1 MYYKRNKNKFIKKIK
16 KLNILFLL
24 FFFVASFVLGAYA
37 HKKHFFYTFIKPI
50 IFQNFDFIKKNIQG
64 KFQDIDK
71 VYLNIDFKTLSEL
84 NDRKNYFI
92 KNEAIDPNNNGWL
105 DISINFK
112 NKTFDSKI
120 RYKGRDPETHLNP
133 SMRNEN
139 VSYKIKIKKKEDG
152 NILGMREFNL
162 MDLRR
167 RGYLLEWYAR
177 KFLHNEG
184 LIYLDY
190 QFINLYINGKDHG
203 VYVMDEA
210 ISEATLTRNKRRD
223 SVAVR
228 IDNNFVGS
236 NVDLSITNPSLAG
249 FNNVFMIAEIDT
261 LNETIGTQYKEL
273 SNKNNFNQNYP
284 ISLNEKVVLEPS
296 SKRLKNYVI
305 ANRLLNEF
313 RNGNLMTEEVFDI
326 EQLAKGF
333 AASDIFDGWH
343 GLNWTNLSFYFN
355 PISLKLEP
363 IFQDWYNEGS
373 VSSGYE
379 ELQRSIRYLDVY
391 NYGIF
396 YKNIFSSS
404 KFLERYVY
412 YLEKYSNNKYF
423 EKFNLKIN
431 NEFYSNL
438 KKIYKSSPYYEFPY
452 SLYERKINLV
462 KDFIYHYDP
471 VFLDLLEFKKD
482 NKLKNKIYIELGNK
496 HVLPIKVS
504 KITIHDFDG
513 KKFEKNLNINLKP
526 RDLKM
531 FTDRKFDKAPVKYQ
545 SIHFNTSL
553 ISQIKNINLEFN
565 IIGSKKKFYKSLDNP
580 IESIN
585 KKKLNL
591 NNFLIKAELQNIIK
605 ENKFIDLINN
615 DYIIKKG
622 KWKIKSDL
630 IIPKNKKL
638 IISAGTELILL
649 NNAHVISKSPIIAKG
664 TPTEK
669 IRISGIDEEY
679 NSKNEN
685 NLKSE
690 IGNTTF
696 KMGQCIIILDSH
708 EPSIFENVE
717 FNNLRNC
724 NKGVINSEGS
734 LNVYKSN
741 IKMKNIL
748 FSNNKYGDD
757 GINFINSEFDLN
769 NIDLFN
775 IYADGI
781 DLDYSYG
788 KIKNLTCTNCLNDGV
803 DISNTTLRLENFD
816 ANKIYDKALSIGEN
830 SIIEAYNININE
842 ANIGLAVKD
851 GSIAKINNI
860 KISESKYP
868 ITSYIKKEEFGPGEL
883 ILTNLKLH
891 DNINPILFE
900 NGTKYQLDEN
910 KFQKISKSNLF
921 KTLYPNAEYRN
932 LP

>member
-1 MYYKRNKNKFIKKIK
+1 MHYKINNNKILKNIK
-16 KLNILFLL
+16 KLKI
-24 FFFVASFVLGAYA
+24 FFFSIFFIISFVLGAYA
-37 HKKHFFYTFIKPI
+37 HKKHFFYTFIKPT
-50 IFQNFDFIKKNIQG
+50 IFQNVDFIKKNIQG
-64 KFQDIDK
+64 KFQNIDK

-92 KNEAIDPNNNGWL
+92 KNEAIDPDNNGWL
-105 DISINFK
+105 DISINY
-112 NKTFDSKI
+112 NDKTFDSKI

-133 SMRNEN
+133 SMRSEN
-139 VSYKIKIKKKEDG
+139 VSYKIKIKKKENG
-152 NILGMREFNL
+152 NILGIREFNL

-177 KFLHNEG
+177 KFLQNEG

-203 VYVMDEA
+203 VYAMDEA

-228 IDNNFVGS
+228 IDNNFVSS

-249 FNNVFMIAEIDT
+249 FNNVFITGDIDT
-261 LNETIGTQYKEL
+261 LNETIGTKYKEL
-273 SNKNNFNQNYP
+273 SN
-284 ISLNEKVVLEPS
+284 SEKVVLEPS
-296 SKRLKNYVI
+296 GKRLKNYII
-305 ANRLLNEF
+305 ASKLLNEF
-313 RNGNLMTEEVFDI
+313 RNGNLMTEEVFDV

-379 ELQRSIRYLDVY
+379 ELQRSIRYLDIY

-396 YKNIFSSS
+396 YKNIFSSK
-404 KFLERYVY
+404 KFLERYVH
-412 YLEKYSNNKYF
+412 YLEKYSNIKYF

-431 NEFYSNL
+431 DDFSSNL

-452 SLYERKINLV
+452 SLFDRKINLIRN
-462 KDFIYHYDP
+462 FIYHYDP
-471 VFLDLLEFKKD
+471 VFLDLVKFEKND
-482 NKLKNKIYIELGNK
+482 KLKNKIYVELGNK
-496 HVLPIKVS
+496 HVLPINVS
-504 KITIHDFDG
+504 KITIQDFNG
-513 KKFEKNLNINLKP
+513 EKFERILNINLDP

-545 SIHFNTSL
+545 LINFDTSE

-580 IESIN
+580 LESIN
-585 KKKLNL
+585 KKKLTL
-591 NNFLIKAELQNIIK
+591 NNFLIKAKSQPTIR
-605 ENKFIDLINN
+605 ENEFIDLIK
-615 DYIIKKG
+615 DSYIIKKG
-622 KWKIKSDL
+622 RWKIQSDL
-630 IIPKNKKL
+630 IIPENKKL

-649 NNAHVISKSPIIAKG
+649 NNAQIISKSPIIAKG

-669 IRISGIDEEY
+669 IKISGIEQEY
-679 NSKNEN
+679 GTNKQN

-690 IGNTTF
+690 IKDQIS
-696 KMGQCIIILDSH
+696 KMGQCIIILDSD
-708 EPSIFENVE
+708 EPSIFENVN

-724 NKGVINSEGS
+724 NKGVVNSEGS
-734 LNVYKSN
+734 LNVYKSH
-741 IKMKNIL
+741 IKMKNII
-748 FSNNKYGDD
+748 FSNNKFGDD
-757 GINFINSEFDLN
+757 GINFINTEFDLN

-788 KIKNLTCTNCLNDGV
+788 KIKNLTCTNCLNDGL
-803 DISNTTLRLENFD
+803 DISNTTVRLENFD

-830 SIIEAYNININE
+830 SIIEAYNVNISE

-851 GSIAKINNI
+851 GSVVKINNI
-860 KISESKYP
+860 KISNSKYP
-868 ITSYIKKEEFGPGEL
+868 ITSYIKKKEFGSGE
-883 ILTNLKLH
+883 IIINNLKL
-891 DNINPILFE
+891 DNNMNPILLE
-900 NGTKYQLDEN
+900 NGTKYNFNEN
-910 KFQKISKSNLF
+910 KFQIISKSNLF
-921 KTLYPNAEYRN
+921 KTLYPNAE
-932 LP
+932 